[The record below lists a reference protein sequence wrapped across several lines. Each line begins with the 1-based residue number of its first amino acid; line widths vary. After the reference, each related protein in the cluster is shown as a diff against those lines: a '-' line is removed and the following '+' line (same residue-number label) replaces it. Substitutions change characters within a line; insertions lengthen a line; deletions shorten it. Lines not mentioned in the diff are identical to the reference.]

1 MDEATDGELRNLI
14 NSATGHLGGPSVA
27 VPGLAPSI
35 SCAAHPLRSTPPWGK
50 LANEVSNWACTP

>member
-1 MDEATDGELRNLI
+1 MDEATDDDRKLI
-14 NSATGHLGGPSVA
+14 SSATGDLCGPSVA

-35 SCAAHPLRSTPPWGK
+35 SYPVHRLRSTPNWGE

>member
-1 MDEATDGELRNLI
+1 MDEATDDELHKLI
-14 NSATGHLGGPSVA
+14 SSGTGHLRGPSVA

-35 SCAAHPLRSTPPWGK
+35 SYPVHRLRSTPNWGE